1 MVIDLG
7 LLVGDRFV
15 GNGIF
20 TEAHRA
26 IVVLPGLRSDAWSQV
41 RVGKDVDC
49 DVMRVVLLGER
60 IL

>member
-20 TEAHRA
+20 TEAHRVL
-26 IVVLPGLRSDAWSQV
+26 VVLPGYARVHARQV

-49 DVMRVVLLGER
+49 DVMRVVLLGD
-60 IL
+60 

>member
-20 TEAHRA
+20 TEAHR
-26 IVVLPGLRSDAWSQV
+26 VLSCFRADARVQV
-41 RVGKDVDC
+41 MPMRVGKDVDC
-49 DVMRVVLLGER
+49 DVMRVVLLGD
-60 IL
+60 

>member
-26 IVVLPGLRSDAWSQV
+26 PSWRELRGTQM

-49 DVMRVVLLGER
+49 DVMRVVLLGD
-60 IL
+60 